1 MRIFSSLYS
10 FLFLTILFSCSSPD
24 NETDPTTNQQTTEY
38 TLTVDSG
45 TGGTVSTSGGTYEQG
60 STVNVTATPNSEY
73 VFSGWSNGS
82 TDNPLTVTVN
92 QNITLTANFIKRRY
106 SLSIN
111 TLGQGT
117 VSETLVTSG
126 KTPTEYNSGSIVR
139 LTANASDGWSF
150 SSWSGNVSST
160 QNPIEVSIN
169 EAKTVTAT
177 FNEIDSSTSS
187 STGNTY
193 NQDNAPGYINV
204 NGQGEFNL
212 TITSSKDGLI
222 DITILP
228 LESENSYW
236 DFYESSDPELNIASK
251 ITQTIQS
258 NFSDIDPNSTDLI
271 TINYINRPRKYQIE
285 GTNLWVYDGNSDYG
299 PASPS
304 EFQMRNIWN
313 SCVSA
318 ATSSSIIQV
327 YQSQQEN
334 LKSTIWPQAYQN
346 IYANGYALYD
356 STVGIIIFPDTPAPT
371 LFHEY
376 AHGFDANFLNETD
389 RAIVQ
394 QSFDTARTQWETQ
407 FGYVP
412 GFQNTCDANGQNCA
426 PYQLYNVAEFFAVLS
441 TAYHGFA
448 NGSEPTGLSTASP
461 LQNADDVLS
470 YYPNMHALFVNLYG
484 PQQ

>member
-1 MRIFSSLYS
+1 MRKFSSLYS
-10 FLFLTILFSCSSPD
+10 FLFLTLLFSCSSPD
-24 NETDPTTNQQTTEY
+24 NQTDPTTNQQTTEY
-38 TLTVDSG
+38 TLTVNSG

-82 TDNPLTVTVN
+82 TDNPLTITVN

-187 STGNTY
+187 TTGNTY

-236 DFYESSDPELNIASK
+236 DFYESSDPELNIESK

-285 GTNLWVYDGNSDYG
+285 GTNLWVYDGN
-299 PASPS
+299 
-304 EFQMRNIWN
+304 
-313 SCVSA
+313 
-318 ATSSSIIQV
+318 
-327 YQSQQEN
+327 
-334 LKSTIWPQAYQN
+334 
-346 IYANGYALYD
+346 
-356 STVGIIIFPDTPAPT
+356 
-371 LFHEY
+371 
-376 AHGFDANFLNETD
+376 
-389 RAIVQ
+389 
-394 QSFDTARTQWETQ
+394 
-407 FGYVP
+407 
-412 GFQNTCDANGQNCA
+412 
-426 PYQLYNVAEFFAVLS
+426 
-441 TAYHGFA
+441 
-448 NGSEPTGLSTASP
+448 
-461 LQNADDVLS
+461 
-470 YYPNMHALFVNLYG
+470 
-484 PQQ
+484 

>member
-1 MRIFSSLYS
+1 MRIFTSLYS
-10 FLFLTILFSCSSPD
+10 FLFLILLFSCSSPD

-38 TLTVDSG
+38 SLTVNSG

-60 STVNVTATPNSEY
+60 STVNITATPNSEY

-106 SLSIN
+106 SLSIY
-111 TLGQGT
+111 TQGQGT

-126 KTPTEYNSGSIVR
+126 KTPNEYNSGSIVR

-169 EAKTVTAT
+169 EAKIVTAT
-177 FNEIDSSTSS
+177 FSEIDSSTSS
-187 STGNTY
+187 STGNVY

-212 TITSSKDGLI
+212 TIISSKDGLI

-236 DFYESSDPELNIASK
+236 DFYESSDPELNIVSK

-285 GTNLWVYDGNSDYG
+285 GTNLWVYDGNSSYG
-299 PASPS
+299 PVSS
-304 EFQMRNIWN
+304 QESLMRNIWN

-318 ATSSSIIQV
+318 ASSSSIIQV

-334 LKSTIWPQAYQN
+334 LKSTIWPQVYQQ

-356 STVGIIIFPDTPAPT
+356 SSVGVIIFPDTPAPT

-389 RAIVQ
+389 RSIVQ
-394 QSFDTARTQWETQ
+394 QSFDTARTQWQTQ

-412 GFQNTCDANGQNCA
+412 GFTNTCDANGQNCA

-441 TAYHGFA
+441 TAYHGLA
-448 NGSEPTGLSTASP
+448 NGSQPTGLSTASP
-461 LQNADDVLS
+461 LQNADDILT
-470 YYPNMHALFVNLYG
+470 YYPNMHALFVNMYG
-484 PQQ
+484 PLQ

>member
-1 MRIFSSLYS
+1 MRIFTSLYI
-10 FLFLTILFSCSSPD
+10 FLFLILLFSCSSPD

-38 TLTVDSG
+38 SLTVNSG

-92 QNITLTANFIKRRY
+92 QNITLTANFIKRRH
-106 SLSIN
+106 SLSIY
-111 TLGQGT
+111 TQGQGT

-126 KTPTEYNSGSIVR
+126 KTPNEYNSGSIVR

-169 EAKTVTAT
+169 EAKIVTAT
-177 FNEIDSSTSS
+177 FSEIDSSTSS
-187 STGNTY
+187 STGNVY

-285 GTNLWVYDGNSDYG
+285 GTNLWVYDGNSSYG
-299 PASPS
+299 PVSS
-304 EFQMRNIWN
+304 QESLMRNIWN

-318 ATSSSIIQV
+318 ASSSSIIQV

-334 LKSTIWPQAYQN
+334 LKSTIWPQVYQQ

-356 STVGIIIFPDTPAPT
+356 SSVGVIIFPDTPAPT

-389 RAIVQ
+389 RSIVQ
-394 QSFDTARTQWETQ
+394 QSFDNARTQWQTQ

-412 GFQNTCDANGQNCA
+412 GFTNTCDANGQNCA

-441 TAYHGFA
+441 TAYHGLA
-448 NGSEPTGLSTASP
+448 NGSQPTGLSTASP
-461 LQNADDVLS
+461 LQNADDILT
-470 YYPNMHALFVNLYG
+470 YYPNMHALFVNMYG
-484 PQQ
+484 PLQ

>member
-1 MRIFSSLYS
+1 MRIFTSLCG
-10 FLFLTILFSCSSPD
+10 FLFVTLLFSCSSPD

-38 TLTVDSG
+38 TLTVNSG
-45 TGGTVSTSGGTYEQG
+45 TGGSVSSPGGSYNQG
-60 STVNVTATPNSEY
+60 QSVSITATPDSEY
-73 VFSGWSNGS
+73 VFVNWSNGS
-82 TDNPLTVTVN
+82 TDNPLSITVN
-92 QNITLTANFIKRRY
+92 SNQTITANFEKRKY
-106 SLSIN
+106 PLTVSI
-111 TLGQGT
+111 TGSGT
-117 VSETLVTSG
+117 VSEEIISAGKTTTEYTSG
-126 KTPTEYNSGSIVR
+126 SVIR

-177 FNEIDSSTSS
+177 FSEIDSSTSS
-187 STGNTY
+187 TTGNTY

-236 DFYESSDPELNIASK
+236 DFYESSDPELNIVSK

-327 YQSQQEN
+327 YQSEQEN

-394 QSFDTARTQWETQ
+394 QSFDTARNQWQTL

-470 YYPNMHALFVNLYG
+470 YYPNMHALFVNMYG
-484 PQQ
+484 PQ